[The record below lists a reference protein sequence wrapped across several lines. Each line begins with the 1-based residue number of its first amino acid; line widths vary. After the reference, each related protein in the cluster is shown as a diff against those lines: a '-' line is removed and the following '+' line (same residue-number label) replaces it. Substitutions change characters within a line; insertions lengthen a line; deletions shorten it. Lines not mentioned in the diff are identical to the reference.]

1 MKSGRKWI
9 LFLLLTSLALC
20 VPPLRAQ
27 SVEPENIPQSVSEA
41 IETGHFAQ
49 TYKLDGTMN
58 PFYLRGDFD
67 GDGKPDYA
75 FWIKAKTGEATGIA
89 IWMSSRQK
97 FIILGAGV
105 PFMFSGSASSNF
117 GGKNRVWQ
125 VYGKRRVEQGEDG
138 GTPPTL
144 VGEAIWLGTK
154 GIASGLI
161 YWDGKSFKW
170 YQQGD

>member
-1 MKSGRKWI
+1 MKSSLKPI
-9 LFLLLTSLALC
+9 PLLVFTSLVLC
-20 VPPLRAQ
+20 VLPLRAQ
-27 SVEPENIPQSVSEA
+27 SVEPENIPLGVSEA
-41 IETGHFAQ
+41 VETRHFTEA
-49 TYKLDGTMN
+49 YKLDGSMN

-75 FWIKAKTGEATGIA
+75 FWIKAKAGGATGIA
-89 IWMSSRQK
+89 IWLSSRQK
-97 FIILGAGV
+97 LIILGAGV
-105 PFMFSGSASSNF
+105 PFGFSGSTRSDF
-117 GGKNRVWQ
+117 GGKNIVWQ
-125 VYGKRRVEQGEDG
+125 VYGKRPVEQGEDG

-161 YWDGKSFKW
+161 YWDGESFKW